1 MFIHTQFTIKVVRVE
16 TNDGQRLVGIL
27 IPNENA
33 EMIKETILKDVR
45 KLVESG
51 ASPGAKL
58 EQPEKSTPSVETDPS
73 PLVVCATAEV
83 PQQTNPADEEVEELL
98 RGGGTPAGED
108 EVELEAESDDDV
120 DMDGA
125 EEHTTASKLSAQPDD
140 NQVHDCD
147 MLSVGAVQGNE
158 APAGVLEVVVGAQ
171 DCGDETED
179 DSDVETECQQT
190 AQEERAS
197 NNSNDTLSTAAP
209 TVHVQDVDDELM
221 PLESAAAAKEATAAA
236 QDQNGVASCG
246 TTRPSLRDSIL
257 SNSDTPQKDHK
268 AGTSPA
274 ASPEADNHATRTGEA
289 NTWPFSPLCE
299 RGKAP
304 GAEQLTDEA
313 APSSSKAPTVKKL
326 SLKARLPAPEDDG
339 CSDEMAVG
347 DEKAIQD
354 AEAKSELLQPAKK
367 NAEQQGNPSKS
378 KTAELEASGLWE
390 LDDDAEEF
398 FAQGLKILEEARR
411 KDECVRRRYTP
422 SQAKGSKE
430 KKKVPA
436 ADSHAKRPSRSDRL
450 RKQTNRFADSKMK
463 GQRYVCDD
471 GGTEDDNHGDGTETE
486 SDEDAD
492 TSSAGQGSKRE
503 DGSKSAREGE
513 GQARVRK
520 PRMPKQRQVA
530 SAVMVDKAL
539 KEDADARK
547 VRFNDAGK
555 LKLKELANNFLGGLL
570 GRPELCGKM
579 SERAVKQAIRTWI
592 PYLGGVGDLM
602 RCEHT
607 CVCTFVRAC

>member
-1 MFIHTQFTIKVVRVE
+1 MRVE

-51 ASPGAKL
+51 ASPGTKL
-58 EQPEKSTPSVETDPS
+58 EQPEKSTPSVKTEPS
-73 PLVVCATAEV
+73 PLVVSATAV
-83 PQQTNPADEEVEELL
+83 GCCGTAADEEVEELL
-98 RGGGTPAGED
+98 RGGGTPADE
-108 EVELEAESDDDV
+108 EVELEAESDDDD
-120 DMDGA
+120 DMDGC
-125 EEHTTASKLSAQPDD
+125 EEHATASKLSAPPEA
-140 NQVHDCD
+140 NHVHDCD

-158 APAGVLEVVVGAQ
+158 APAGVPAVVVGAQ

-179 DSDVETECQQT
+179 DSDVETEFQQT
-190 AQEERAS
+190 AQEERA
-197 NNSNDTLSTAAP
+197 
-209 TVHVQDVDDELM
+209 
-221 PLESAAAAKEATAAA
+221 SAAAAKEATAAA
-236 QDQNGVASCG
+236 QDQDGEALGTG
-246 TTRPSLRDSIL
+246 TTGHNLRDSIL
-257 SNSDTPQKDHK
+257 SNSDTPRKDLK
-268 AGTSPA
+268 AGSSPA
-274 ASPEADNHATRTGEA
+274 ASPEADNHATRMGKA
-289 NTWPFSPLCE
+289 NGAWPVSPLCD

-304 GAEQLTDEA
+304 RTEQLTDEA
-313 APSSSKAPTVKKL
+313 APSSSKAPTVKKP

-339 CSDEMAVG
+339 CGDEMAVG
-347 DEKAIQD
+347 DERAIQD
-354 AEAKSELLQPAKK
+354 AEAKSELLQPAQ
-367 NAEQQGNPSKS
+367 NTAEQQGA
-378 KTAELEASGLWE
+378 AELEASGLWE

-398 FAQGLKILEEARR
+398 FAQGLKILDEARR
-411 KDECVRRRYTP
+411 KDECVRRRYIP
-422 SQAKGSKE
+422 SQAKRSKE

-436 ADSHAKRPSRSDRL
+436 VDSHAKRPSRSDRV

-463 GQRYVCDD
+463 GQRYVCVD
-471 GGTEDDNHGDGTETE
+471 GGTEDDHGDGTETE
-486 SDEDAD
+486 SEEDAD

-503 DGSKSAREGE
+503 DGSKSSREGK

-555 LKLKELANNFLGGLL
+555 LKLKELASNFLGGLL
-570 GRPELCGKM
+570 GRPELSGKM

-592 PYLGGVGDLM
+592 PYLGGVGELM
-602 RCEHT
+602 RCVHV
-607 CVCTFVRAC
+607 CVCTSLLTSDD